1 MGVYIVTSERITR
14 RSPRRAIPSP
24 LPMLD
29 LGSAPW
35 DEVISGQGDII
46 ISLQGTFENVATCPM
61 NMEIEHLERHIFPT
75 DSDLSTSN

>member
-1 MGVYIVTSERITR
+1 
-14 RSPRRAIPSP
+14 
-24 LPMLD
+24 MLD